1 MSDHGAARSGTEYD
15 VREYVQEYVY
25 DPIKGSDMCSC
36 SLGERR
42 ERVVRCRD
50 CEHMH
55 VVRDWAG
62 LDATECWLHASH
74 ETGELGKE
82 PTEPDGFCA
91 WGEVRAGS
99 SRFQQVPAE
108 EGE

>member
-1 MSDHGAARSGTEYD
+1 MSDNGAGRSGTEYD

-50 CEHMH
+50 CEHCESNG
-55 VVRDWAG
+55 AG
-62 LDATECWLHASH
+62 DLLCLAHYGSGGTAFFAN
-74 ETGELGKE
+74 
-82 PTEPDGFCA
+82 PDGFCA
-91 WGEVRAGS
+91 WGQVRAGS
-99 SRFQQVPAE
+99 SEVRA
-108 EGE
+108 GEDE